1 MDTGFQ
7 GIKSLF
13 RHPDFGLLVIRAA
26 VGSVL
31 AFAGYNKFMEGEKVL
46 HAIGANIKYLG
57 LDVGTQNISTMF
69 FGCLAA
75 GSELVG
81 GLLLVIGFLYR
92 TSAVFL
98 FMTMVVASLMMFDTS
113 QGDLSQFGYPMVIGL
128 VVLGLLFTG
137 PGQLSVQKS

>member
-13 RHPDFGLLVIRAA
+13 RHPDFGLLIIRTG
-26 VGSVL
+26 VGIVL
-31 AFAGYNKFMEGEKVL
+31 AIAGFNKFMAGEKVL

-69 FGCLAA
+69 FGVLAS
-75 GSELVG
+75 GVELVG
-81 GLLLVIGFLYR
+81 GLCLVVGLLYR
-92 TSAVFL
+92 TSAAFL
-98 FMTMVVASLMMFDTS
+98 FITMLVASLMVYDTT
-113 QGDLSQFGYPMVIGL
+113 QGDFSKFGYPMIMGL

-137 PGQLSVQKS
+137 PGRLSIQKD